1 MNRLPS
7 DLLAVAAANPLPRDG
22 VVGERT
28 SARACELRERLLSS
42 SITEGWSRRSRRR
55 IARKRT
61 LVLAATAL
69 LVPASAVAAI
79 AGWSIFAPTKGQLEA
94 ERGGTFIPG
103 SLRTL
108 RTLERP
114 VGVTW
119 TVVTYKTTKYECLDV
134 YGGTTGS
141 LTPAG
146 AVGGCG
152 LPPFRNEQV
161 IQSLGS
167 GGLTVGGDFFSVAE
181 GRVAPKVETVRA
193 AFADGSTAVDHPEG
207 GIWLLVEPGD
217 RSPTLVEALDRHGNM
232 LARLVLNKQ

>member
-7 DLLAVAAANPLPRDG
+7 DLLAVAAANPLPRGG

-28 SARACELRERLLSS
+28 SARARELREQLLSS
-42 SITEGWSRRSRRR
+42 SIREESSRRSHRR
-55 IARKRT
+55 IARKRA

-79 AGWSIFAPTKGQLEA
+79 AGWSIFAPTKGQLQA
-94 ERGGTFIPG
+94 ERAGTFIPG

-134 YGGTTGS
+134 YGGATGS
-141 LTPAG
+141 PKPAG

-152 LPPFRNEQV
+152 LALFRNEQV
-161 IQSLGS
+161 IQSLGT
-167 GGLTVGGDFFSVAE
+167 GGLAVGADFFSVAE
-181 GRVAPKVETVRA
+181 GRVAPDVDSVRA
-193 AFADGSTAVDHPEG
+193 AYADGSTAVDHPEG
-207 GIWLLVEPGD
+207 GIWLFVEPGD
-217 RSPTLVEALDRHGNM
+217 RSPTLVEALDRQGNV
-232 LARLVLNKQ
+232 LARLVLNDQ